1 MDKLKY
7 IKIQNEDGSYSG
19 VIPVGADAANIDF
32 SDGNTLEEVIENIYT
47 KAEVNNL
54 LGNISSLKIEIVS
67 TLPTSSIDTNTIYLK
82 PATDSKTN
90 NIYEEYMYVNSK
102 WEMIGTTAIDL
113 SNYYTKSE
121 VEALITNAVG
131 NALEA
136 SY

>member
-19 VIPVGADAANIDF
+19 LVPVGADAANIDF

-47 KAEVNNL
+47 KAEVNSL

-67 TLPTSSIDTNTIYLK
+67 TLPISNIDTNTIYLK

>member
-19 VIPVGADAANIDF
+19 LVPVGADAANIDF

-47 KAEVNNL
+47 KAEVNSL

-67 TLPTSSIDTNTIYLK
+67 TLPISNIDTNTIYLK

-121 VEALITNAVG
+121 IEALITNAVG

>member
-19 VIPVGADAANIDF
+19 LVPVGADAANIDF

-47 KAEVNNL
+47 KAEVNSL

-67 TLPTSSIDTNTIYLK
+67 TLPTLNIDTNTIYLK